1 MTPLWTRAT
10 LEAATGGHFLGPCT
24 PAITGISID
33 TRTLTPGDLFIALK
47 GDNSDGHA
55 HIGIALQKGA
65 AAVMVHTTTGLTED
79 PRLLVVADTLAGL
92 QALAT
97 ASRARFSG
105 KVVAITGS
113 VGKTTTKEML
123 RVALS
128 ALGPTHAAEASYN
141 NHWGVPLTLARL
153 PQQAAFCISEIG
165 MNHPGEILPLA
176 HMVKPDVAVISTIA
190 SAHLGHMGSLDAI
203 AQEKATLITA
213 LPAHGIA
220 IVPDDAHG
228 QTFFEK
234 AAQAAHATLWR
245 SGLNPASFAHLS
257 GLNTLPGG
265 STFTAHIGANP
276 VAVRLAAPGAHLARN
291 ALNALAVVAA
301 FKADLPRAAAALANF
316 VPGKGR
322 GALTTVA
329 GGAITLLDESYNASS
344 ASIRATLDVLRLV
357 PAPRR
362 LAVLGDIRELGDFA
376 ISEHAAL
383 APAAAACADLVFCCG
398 PHMKS
403 LFDALPHAKQGAW
416 AENSATLAP
425 LVCAALRKGDAVLVK
440 GSLGSRMRVIIEAL
454 AGLNTVEPA

>member
-1 MTPLWTRAT
+1 MTALWTRAE
-10 LEAATGGHFLGPCT
+10 LEAATGGHFLGACT
-24 PAITGISID
+24 PEVTGISID
-33 TRTLTPGDLFIALK
+33 TRTLTPGDLFIALQ
-47 GDNSDGHA
+47 GDNSDGHT
-55 HIGIALQKGA
+55 HIATALGKGA
-65 AAVMVHTTTGLTED
+65 AAVLVHNTTGQTD
-79 PRLLVVADTLAGL
+79 PRLLVVQDTLHGL
-92 QALAT
+92 QALAAAART
-97 ASRARFSG
+97 RFSG

-153 PQQAAFCISEIG
+153 PQNAAFCISEIG

-176 HMVKPDVAVISTIA
+176 RMVKPDVAVISTIA

-203 AQEKATLITA
+203 AQEKATLIAA
-213 LPAHGIA
+213 LPAGGIA

-228 QTFFEK
+228 QRFFES
-234 AAQAAHATLWR
+234 AAQTAHATLWQ
-245 SGLNPASFAHLS
+245 SGLQTNSFARLS
-257 GLNTLPGG
+257 ALTTQPNG
-265 STFTAHIGANP
+265 STFTAHIGAQN
-276 VAVRLAAPGAHLARN
+276 VAVTLNAPGAHLARN

-301 FKADLPRAAAALANF
+301 FGADLPRAAAALATF

-322 GALTTVA
+322 GALTTIA
-329 GGAITLLDESYNASS
+329 GGAITLLDESYNAS
-344 ASIRATLDVLRLV
+344 ATSIRATLDVLRLV
-357 PAPRR
+357 PAQRHI
-362 LAVLGDIRELGDFA
+362 AVLGDIRELGEFA

-383 APAAAACADLVFCCG
+383 APAAATCADLVFCCG

-416 AENSATLAP
+416 ADSSASLAP

-440 GSLGSRMRVIIEAL
+440 GSLGSRMRTIIEAL
-454 AGLNTVEPA
+454 TGLNTVEPA